1 LNGKKKIGVGI
12 IGYGTVGSGVYH
24 ILTTKSRK
32 LSTLSGADIDV
43 VLVAERDRDRMKGKV
58 PEQISTADAYEVI
71 NHPDI
76 DVVVEV
82 IGGIEPAY
90 TFIKQALQ
98 NKKHVVTAN
107 KALMASRGGAL
118 LEGAQEQGVDLYF
131 EASVGGGIPIIRPL
145 KHSLAGNAIHRVMG
159 IVNGTTNYIL
169 TKMAEEG
176 SSLDEA
182 LKEAQAL
189 GFAEADP
196 SADVEGHDAAA
207 KIAILASIAFNSRVT
222 ADKVYTEGIMG
233 ITPED
238 IAYAKEMGY
247 IIKLLAV
254 AKEDDEGME
263 VRVHPTMIPAKHP
276 LASVAGVMNAI
287 FVEGDAVGEVMFYGP
302 GAGSLPAASAIVGDV
317 FEVALNISLN
327 KVGSMTCG
335 CFEHKKVKAVDD
347 IESRYYMRLDA
358 LDKPGVLAKIAKVL
372 GDNNVSIETAIQ
384 KNTRDG
390 HAELVFGTYLVKE
403 KSMRRALKKIEQLDV
418 VAEVGNILRVEG

>member
-1 LNGKKKIGVGI
+1 MKKKIGVGI

-24 ILTTKSRK
+24 ILTTKARK

-43 VLVAERDRDRMKGKV
+43 VLVAERDQDRMKGQV
-58 PEQISTADAYEVI
+58 PDQISTGDAYEVL

-90 TFIKQALQ
+90 TFIKQALE
-98 NKKHVVTAN
+98 NRKHVVTAN
-107 KALMASRGGAL
+107 KALMATRGGAL
-118 LEGAQEQGVDLYF
+118 LELAQEQGVDLYF

-145 KHSLAGNAIHRVMG
+145 KHCLAGNAIHRVMG

-176 SSLDEA
+176 SSLDTA

-196 SADVEGHDAAA
+196 SADVEGHDAGA

-222 ADKVYTEGIMG
+222 ADKVYTEGIMN

-247 IIKLLAV
+247 VIKLLAV
-254 AKEDDEGME
+254 AKEDEGGME
-263 VRVHPTMIPAKHP
+263 ARVHPTMISAKHP

-327 KVGSMTCG
+327 KMGSMACS
-335 CFEHKKVKAVDD
+335 CFEHKKIKAVDD
-347 IESRYYMRLDA
+347 IESRYYMRLEA
-358 LDKPGVLAKIAKVL
+358 VDKPGVLAKIAQVL

-384 KNTRDG
+384 KNMRDNY
-390 HAELVFGTYLVKE
+390 AELVFGTYLVKE
-403 KSMRRALKKIEQLDV
+403 KNMRKALETIQELDV
-418 VAEVGNILRVEG
+418 VARVGNILRVEG

>member
-1 LNGKKKIGVGI
+1 
-12 IGYGTVGSGVYH
+12 
-24 ILTTKSRK
+24 
-32 LSTLSGADIDV
+32 TLSGADIDV
-43 VLVAERDRDRMKGKV
+43 VLVAERDQDRMKGQV
-58 PEQISTADAYEVI
+58 PDQISTGDAYEVL

-90 TFIKQALQ
+90 TFIKQALE
-98 NKKHVVTAN
+98 NGKHVVTAN

-118 LEGAQEQGVDLYF
+118 LELAQEHGVDLYF

-145 KHSLAGNAIHRVMG
+145 KHCLAGNAIHRVMG

-169 TKMAEEG
+169 TKMADEG
-176 SSLDEA
+176 SSLDVA

-222 ADKVYTEGIMG
+222 ADKVYTEGIMD

-247 IIKLLAV
+247 VIKLLAV
-254 AKEDDEGME
+254 AKEDEGGME
-263 VRVHPTMIPAKHP
+263 ARVHPTMIPVKHP

-327 KVGSMTCG
+327 KMGSMACS
-335 CFEHKKVKAVDD
+335 CFEHKKIKAVDD

-358 LDKPGVLAKIAKVL
+358 VDKPGVLAKIAQVL

-384 KNTRDG
+384 KNTRDDY
-390 HAELVFGTYLVKE
+390 AELVFGTYLVKE
-403 KSMRRALKKIEQLDV
+403 KNMRRALEKIQDLDV